1 MCVYFANTGIDS
13 VPFEDQSGARNSSG
27 VGNFAGVVFAEA
39 VGAAACASLVAVR
52 VINYQGVLGRLRKTR
67 RCVQKEFPLCV
78 RASFDAAMASKLDPC
93 PFWLG
98 RFLEGFSSKKDA
110 SEEVA
115 PREVSLAKGWGPTRA
130 QGVRPN

>member
-1 MCVYFANTGIDS
+1 MVSKFAL
-13 VPFEDQSGARNSSG
+13 RNILKDKRFLLWDDFRP
-27 VGNFAGVVFAEA
+27 VEYAG
-39 VGAAACASLVAVR
+39 
-52 VINYQGVLGRLRKTR
+52 
-67 RCVQKEFPLCV
+67 
-78 RASFDAAMASKLDPC
+78 KLDPY